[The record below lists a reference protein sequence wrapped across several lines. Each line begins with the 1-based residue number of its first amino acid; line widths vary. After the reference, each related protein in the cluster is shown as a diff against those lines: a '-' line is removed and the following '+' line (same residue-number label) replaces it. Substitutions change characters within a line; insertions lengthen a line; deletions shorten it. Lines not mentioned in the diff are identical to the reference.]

1 MHLDI
6 IATAQ
11 LSDEEAQALE
21 ALNAAVYP
29 PKPGADETSTRRE
42 WADPQWS
49 ILIRDADHQLVSH
62 VGVLTR
68 LCLCDGENVL
78 IGGIGG
84 VETHPS
90 QRRKGY
96 AGAGVRRATEF
107 LRNER
112 RVDMSL
118 LFCGPRMLS
127 YYKRFGF
134 SNFAGDTLVRQDGAK
149 TLIPRSEV
157 MVLPA
162 MKPLPQCAALD
173 LCGLPW

>member
-1 MHLDI
+1 MHLHI

-49 ILIRDADHQLVSH
+49 ILIRNADHQLVSH

-90 QRRKGY
+90 QRRNGY
-96 AGAGVRRATEF
+96 AGAGLRRVIEF
-107 LRNER
+107 LRQEL
-112 RVDMSL
+112 RVDISL
-118 LFCGPRMLS
+118 LFCGPQMLN
-127 YYKRFGF
+127 YYGRFGF
-134 SNFAGDTLVRQDGAK
+134 ENFGGKTFVLQDGAK
-149 TLIPRSEV
+149 TLVPPSEV
-157 MVLPA
+157 MVMPA
-162 MKPLPQCAALD
+162 MTAVPRCAELD